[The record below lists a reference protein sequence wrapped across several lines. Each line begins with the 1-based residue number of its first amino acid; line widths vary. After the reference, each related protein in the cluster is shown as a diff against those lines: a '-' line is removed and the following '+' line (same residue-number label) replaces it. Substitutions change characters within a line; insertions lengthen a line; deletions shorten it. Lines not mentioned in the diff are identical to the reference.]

1 MSITDTHFDKIL
13 YSHCPKGIP
22 WRAIGDFSIVF
33 YEGRLLERHI
43 VPNGDTPCLIQRD
56 LSTMK
61 SNKFSQ
67 CNHTVNEGLVANKR
81 YFEKGSILFSRIGD
95 SLDQVGKAFI
105 YEGDEFVLAGNDIS
119 ILKHNQN
126 PEFLIRIL
134 NSHEVRHQ
142 VIKNTYKQKT
152 FLIEHEDLKMV
163 MVPLPPV
170 EIQNLIMEE
179 LKAKEWEMEEN
190 KRRRSLIGKIKS
202 LFVEK

>member
-1 MSITDTHFDKIL
+1 MSNTDTHFDKIL
-13 YSHCPKGIP
+13 YNHCPKGIP

-56 LSTMK
+56 LSVMK
-61 SNKFSQ
+61 GNRFSS
-67 CNHTVNEGLVANKR
+67 CNHMVNEGLVANKR

-142 VIKNTYKQKT
+142 VIQNTYKQKT
-152 FLIEHEDLKMV
+152 FLIEHEDLKMI

-170 EIQNLIMEE
+170 EIQDLVMAELEVKEREIEE
-179 LKAKEWEMEEN
+179 QRQRN
-190 KRRRSLIGKIKS
+190 SLMGKIKT
-202 LFVEK
+202 LFSEK